1 MLIAQSVRR
10 VASPF
15 AWAVKYRQPFSLM
28 VVLVCLS
35 LLLCMPATWSPTNL
49 PGRVLDAAGFFLVVV
64 AALGRVWC
72 GLYISGYKED
82 RIVDVGP
89 YALIRN
95 PLYMFSFLG
104 AIGLGL
110 ATGRLLIVILLA
122 VAFLGYYPLV
132 VLAEEDNLREKF
144 GPIYSDYARRTPRF
158 FPRRLQLVEPDRYPT
173 RPRHL
178 RRALVEVSWFF
189 WAYLLMQWVLAT
201 GVPQQFVAMLNAR

>member
-1 MLIAQSVRR
+1 MLIAQSIRR
-10 VASPF
+10 GAPPL
-15 AWAVKYRQPFSLM
+15 AWAVKYRQAVSLV
-28 VVLVCLS
+28 VVLACVA
-35 LLLCMPATWSPTNL
+35 LLLSTPASWSPVTL
-49 PGRVLDAAGFFLVVV
+49 LGRLLGAAAFLLVVV

-95 PLYMFSFLG
+95 PLYVFSFIG

-132 VLAEEDNLREKF
+132 VLAEENNLHEKF
-144 GPIYSDYARRTPRF
+144 DQIYSDYARRTPRF
-158 FPRRLQLVEPDRYPT
+158 FPQHWQLVEPDLYPT
-173 RPRHL
+173 RPRHF
-178 RRALVEVSWFF
+178 RRALMEVSWFF
-189 WAYLLMQWVLAT
+189 WAYLLIQWSLIA
-201 GVPQQFVAMLNAR
+201 GVPL